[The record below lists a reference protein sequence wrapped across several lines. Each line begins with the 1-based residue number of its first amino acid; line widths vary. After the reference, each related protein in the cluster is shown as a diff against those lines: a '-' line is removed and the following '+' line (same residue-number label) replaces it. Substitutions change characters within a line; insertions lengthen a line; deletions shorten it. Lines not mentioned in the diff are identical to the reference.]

1 MGEQMR
7 KIAILTLNGYFNYGN
22 RLQNFALQEVLKSM
36 EFEVETI
43 IISNKPQNKSYSLKK
58 RISDTFKKS
67 PMEIY
72 NRIKYKIKRQKK
84 QFLSRYRTRT
94 FKEFTL
100 DYIKETDY
108 SISDKEL
115 PDNLSAR
122 YDYFVAGS
130 DQVWNPSY
138 NYGSSIY
145 FLTFTEKHKRIT
157 YAPSFGVS
165 EIKPE
170 FIERYRE
177 WISDIDRIS
186 VREDVGAKIIKD
198 LTGKE
203 VPVLVDPTLLLSRE
217 KWLTI
222 AKEAS
227 NKPKE
232 KYLLTYFLG
241 GLPAQYK
248 EQLKNIAKEN
258 KLEVINMGD
267 IKEKDTYRT
276 GPREFIDYINSC
288 SLMCTDS
295 YHGLVFSILFE
306 KPFIVF
312 ERANSMNM
320 YSRINTLLDKFD
332 FNSRKVENVLS
343 EENVFTIDFK
353 YVAPILEAERKKS
366 IDYLKEALNVK
377 AV

>member
-353 YVAPILEAERKKS
+353 YVAPILEAERKK
-366 IDYLKEALNVK
+366 V
-377 AV
+377 

>member
-138 NYGSSIY
+138 NYGSSSY